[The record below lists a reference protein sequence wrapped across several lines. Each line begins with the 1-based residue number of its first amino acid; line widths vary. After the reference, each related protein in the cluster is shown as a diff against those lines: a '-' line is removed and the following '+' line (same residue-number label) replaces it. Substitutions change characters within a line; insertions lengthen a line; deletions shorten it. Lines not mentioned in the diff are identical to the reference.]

1 MDDWLQAHLACPRDH
16 LKLQMS
22 GDTLTCPAGHTY
34 PCVDDIPV
42 MLLSEIPPTHN
53 VFGETLEQV
62 AGGRPWSQQADMSCS
77 QSTVDPYVQQIIVGT
92 CGNLYWPL
100 LNRLPRYPIP
110 NLRLPPASREHFLE
124 VGCNWGRWCISAAQ
138 KGYHPVGIDPSLE
151 AVAAA
156 RRVARQLGVRATYL
170 VADARY
176 LPFAPGSFDV
186 VFSYS
191 VLQHL
196 DKNDVRLCLAEIAQ
210 VLKPAGTCL
219 VQMPNAFG
227 LRNLYLQLR
236 NGLKE
241 PGFFCVRYWRP
252 SELRHTFSG
261 YVGPTS
267 LSVDGYFSLNAQ
279 TSDKDLLPR
288 KFRLVVACSDV
299 LRRLSQRIPG
309 LLYLADSLYVHSIR
323 EPK

>member
-1 MDDWLQAHLACPRDH
+1 MDDWLQTHLVCPRDH

-22 GDTLTCPAGHTY
+22 GNTLTCPAGHTY

-42 MLLSEIPPTHN
+42 MLLTEVPPTHN
-53 VFGETLEQV
+53 VFGDTLKQV
-62 AGGRPWSQQADMSCS
+62 AASQQWSQYAEGSCS
-77 QSTVDPYVQQIIVGT
+77 QDAVDPYVQQIIVGT
-92 CGNLYWPL
+92 CGNLYRPL

-110 NLRLPPASREHFLE
+110 DLRLPSESEKHLLE

-156 RRVARQLGVRATYL
+156 RRVARQLGVHVTYL

-196 DKNDVRLCLAEIAQ
+196 DKNDVRLCLAEMAQ
-210 VLKPAGTCL
+210 VLKPAGTSL

-236 NGLKE
+236 KGFKE
-241 PGFFCVRYWRP
+241 SGFFCVRYWRP
-252 SELRHTFSG
+252 SELRHTFSS
-261 YVGPTS
+261 YIGPTT
-267 LSVDGYFSLNAQ
+267 LSVDSYFSLNAQ
-279 TSDKDLLPR
+279 ASDKDLLPR
-288 KFRLVVACSDV
+288 KFRLVVAFSDM

-309 LLYLADSLYVHSIR
+309 LLYLADSLYIHSIR
-323 EPK
+323 ESR